1 MSTLKQPFIIL
12 EPCLGADARVAF
24 FWLVRG
30 DVWCAWRHTGTILTN
45 FIMYT
50 VFHRTVG
57 PKKSTARDLAT
68 RRDINVEKDGC
79 SLKESTARIVAT
91 RHDARVEKGGCSLKS
106 TARDLATRHEP
117 ARLVRPSKYKRK
129 S

>member
-1 MSTLKQPFIIL
+1 M
-12 EPCLGADARVAF
+12 
-24 FWLVRG
+24 
-30 DVWCAWRHTGTILTN
+30 GTIFTN
-45 FIMYT
+45 FIIYT
-50 VFHRTVG
+50 VFHRTVK

-68 RRDINVEKDGC
+68 RRDINVKDGC
-79 SLKESTARIVAT
+79 SLKSAARIVAT

-106 TARDLATRHEP
+106 AARDLATRHEP

>member
-1 MSTLKQPFIIL
+1 M
-12 EPCLGADARVAF
+12 D
-24 FWLVRG
+24 
-30 DVWCAWRHTGTILTN
+30 TILTN

-50 VFHRTVG
+50 VFHRTVR

-68 RRDINVEKDGC
+68 RRDTNVEKDRC
-79 SLKESTARIVAT
+79 SLKESAARIVAT
-91 RHDARVEKGGCSLKS
+91 RHDANVEKCGCSLKS
-106 TARDLATRHEP
+106 AARDLATRHEP